1 MEICSKAL
9 ANNEKVFEAMYAIDG
24 EIIELIEEIDYE
36 TNLIIVSTD
45 RFKFQGLRNLKVG
58 LKP

>member
-9 ANNEKVFEAMYAIDG
+9 SNNEKVFEAMYAIDG
-24 EIIELIEEIDYE
+24 EIIESIEEIDYE

-45 RFKFQGLRNLKVG
+45 RFKF
-58 LKP
+58 